1 MTVLSLCLVVLLFY
15 GQSHDVRN
23 RCSLV
28 VLRFA
33 AELIA
38 VIGCDGNEVVG
49 GGSAVVLDRNPSGR
63 SGFAVIP
70 LIRGR
75 SGCRYFEGCRF
86 ASADCFIRGLN
97 GNGGLGRDREGDNV
111 RVQTSF
117 IILHQAAELVTFV
130 RC

>member
-1 MTVLSLCLVVLLFY
+1 MSVVLLFD
-15 GQSHDVRN
+15 GQGHDRGN
-23 RCSLV
+23 RGSLV

-63 SGFAVIP
+63 SGFAIIP

-75 SGCRYFEGCRF
+75 SGSRYFEGSRF
-86 ASADCFIRGLN
+86 PGVDCLIRRLG
-97 GNGGLGRDREGDNV
+97 GNGGLGRDGQGDNV
-111 RVQTSF
+111 RVQASF
-117 IILHQAAELVTFV
+117 IILDQAAELVTFV